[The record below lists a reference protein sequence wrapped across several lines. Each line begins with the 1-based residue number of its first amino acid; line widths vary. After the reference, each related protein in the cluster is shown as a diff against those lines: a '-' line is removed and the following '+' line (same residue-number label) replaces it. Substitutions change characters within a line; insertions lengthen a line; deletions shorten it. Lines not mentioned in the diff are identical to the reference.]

1 MPTLGDRPT
10 KTACL
15 FVSKSARNIAKY
27 DRFAPAS
34 GAVVGF
40 HGQETWSGQG
50 SRPRSPRLAPW
61 RRGAA
66 TRLLLDP
73 RGAPNR
79 PSARTRTGR
88 PAEALGPPKHAETK

>member
-40 HGQETWSGQG
+40 HGQETWSG
-50 SRPRSPRLAPW
+50 
-61 RRGAA
+61 RGLSAALDSIGTWA
-66 TRLLLDP
+66 TR
-73 RGAPNR
+73 RCHAPV
-79 PSARTRTGR
+79 A
-88 PAEALGPPKHAETK
+88 